1 MGKVQGQTG
10 KKEFGKNKA
19 GQEPKQTYAQVEN
32 GSREKGKAHVAR
44 ETTPATRDEK
54 DNSHTSQAQVEH
66 NIEDHVQFFDNMG
79 QDLELALQ
87 ICPH

>member
-1 MGKVQGQTG
+1 MQGQTG

-32 GSREKGKAHVAR
+32 GSRKKGKALVAR

-54 DNSHTSQAQVEH
+54 DNS
-66 NIEDHVQFFDNMG
+66 
-79 QDLELALQ
+79 
-87 ICPH
+87 